1 MDENHRTVGGSPM
14 ANIKTMIAPRAT
26 QRLHHHKMHIALC
39 LVATILM
46 AAVLTFLPATTPTQW
61 IICII
66 ACCCP
71 LGIAF
76 APVPMSVISFAVV
89 LLLMFTPGISLSD
102 AGSIIHMLTPLA
114 IGTLAYS
121 TPTQWSIWGLV
132 TSIVTLR

>member
-1 MDENHRTVGGSPM
+1 M
-14 ANIKTMIAPRAT
+14 
-26 QRLHHHKMHIALC
+26 

-89 LLLMFTPGISLSD
+89 LLLMFTPGYRYRMPAPSFTCS
-102 AGSIIHMLTPLA
+102 HRWP
-114 IGTLAYS
+114 
-121 TPTQWSIWGLV
+121 
-132 TSIVTLR
+132 

>member
-66 ACCCP
+66 ACW
-71 LGIAF
+71 
-76 APVPMSVISFAVV
+76 
-89 LLLMFTPGISLSD
+89 T
-102 AGSIIHMLTPLA
+102 
-114 IGTLAYS
+114 
-121 TPTQWSIWGLV
+121 WG
-132 TSIVTLR
+132 